1 MRVQILAAIATLA
14 LAAPAM
20 AQPPSGQ
27 TVDAIPYTTCDGS
40 RWSASWSGDNFH
52 HRPETGAG
60 HSDDHIDYRTW
71 DGACWSAKW
80 IGGRFFHSPKG
91 GGAGHPDTILNFTDW
106 DGVAWTTT
114 RDGNG
119 WKVTRR

>member
-1 MRVQILAAIATLA
+1 MRVQILAVLATLA
-14 LAAPAM
+14 LAAPAH
-20 AQPPSGQ
+20 AQPSSGQ
-27 TVDAIPYTTCDGS
+27 TVSEIPYTTCDGS
-40 RWSASWSGDNFH
+40 RWSVSWRGDDFY
-52 HRPETGAG
+52 HRPETGSG
-60 HSDDHIDYRTW
+60 HPDDHMDYRTW
-71 DGACWSAKW
+71 DGSCWSAKW

-114 RDGNG
+114 RDGDG